1 MDERQLAQ
9 LKELDKPFEVK
20 DISWIINGT
29 FETEDKKVKGYVS
42 PFVDAR
48 AIENRLDQVIG
59 RDNWQNRITSY
70 PGNANSLT
78 SYICD
83 IYIYDIER
91 KIWITKS
98 NGAGDTD
105 YEQVKGGLSDAFK
118 RAASRWGIGRYLY
131 SFNKNT
137 VANIVVKG
145 KNKKIDPREYKRL
158 NQIYA
163 ETFPGAKPFQSDA
176 QQTAPSSK
184 NLIYT
189 VEKAVS
195 NGKQS
200 QVVLKS
206 ANGEQLR
213 GYVVGIPC
221 PKTNQRIIDLK
232 TVKRKDEKLGE
243 YIIIQ
248 GYKAA

>member
-1 MDERQLAQ
+1 MLFR
-9 LKELDKPFEVK
+9 
-20 DISWIINGT
+20 S
-29 FETEDKKVKGYVS
+29 
-42 PFVDAR
+42 
-48 AIENRLDQVIG
+48 
-59 RDNWQNRITSY
+59 
-70 PGNANSLT
+70 
-78 SYICD
+78 
-83 IYIYDIER
+83 IYINRYFKLTISN
-91 KIWITKS
+91 TKR
-98 NGAGDTD
+98 NFIRNTFR
-105 YEQVKGGLSDAFK
+105 FK
-118 RAASRWGIGRYLY
+118 QHGICLLYTSY

-158 NQIYA
+158 NQIYS
-163 ETFPGAKPFQSDA
+163 EIFLGAKPFQSDA